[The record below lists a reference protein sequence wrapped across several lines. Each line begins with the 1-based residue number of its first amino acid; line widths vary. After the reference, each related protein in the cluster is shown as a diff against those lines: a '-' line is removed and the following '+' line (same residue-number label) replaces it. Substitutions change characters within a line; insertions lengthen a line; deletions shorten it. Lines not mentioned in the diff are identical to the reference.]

1 MMIYKRLLFYTT
13 GHDNST
19 ATGWRTTLVGPF
31 GRLLQED
38 GIEIEALDEG
48 PTTPHTDLLEYVL
61 EVLLDG
67 DLVT

>member
-1 MMIYKRLLFYTT
+1 MMIYKCLLSYTI

-19 ATGWRTTLVGPF
+19 ATGWRTTLVGSF

-38 GIEIEALDEG
+38 GIEIEVLDEG

>member
-1 MMIYKRLLFYTT
+1 
-13 GHDNST
+13 
-19 ATGWRTTLVGPF
+19 LVGPF